1 MCLFFLFSGHHNCPS
16 GFDESE
22 EECGTARKLLELP
35 GGVFAALGCIAAAV
49 TACLIFCIFGLL
61 RKRKKTVLQK
71 SIINGGSTLKKD
83 FKKESLFIDPAS
95 WHGLQP
101 VEYIHV
107 DRETTVWYVVKSW
120 LPRWRVILLKLST
133 HKLIKDMKIF
143 LPNKLLAQ
151 QFYTTHSDRWGHS
164 SGACAWCT
172 IYINDVCTK

>member
-1 MCLFFLFSGHHNCPS
+1 MIFVVNSFATLARVKLPSLQAGFFKPVSLVLEPILKEPGDIAFTWLEIYRTKNALLQQFDLQMNNSSTAVTTSGGGSGAVTPGIGGSSVSGHHNCPS

-95 WHGLQP
+95 
-101 VEYIHV
+101 
-107 DRETTVWYVVKSW
+107 
-120 LPRWRVILLKLST
+120 
-133 HKLIKDMKIF
+133 
-143 LPNKLLAQ
+143 
-151 QFYTTHSDRWGHS
+151 
-164 SGACAWCT
+164 
-172 IYINDVCTK
+172 